1 MTDYKKITT
10 NGLEETQ
17 QFLMNFIN
25 QNSFPLSVIFELDE
39 EDALEVV
46 KLTIS
51 LDIEYKC
58 WPNGFSYTIQGDNDS
73 LRKEIELLM
82 DQYMLI
88 TKKIIPN

>member
-1 MTDYKKITT
+1 MTEYKKITT
-10 NGLEETQ
+10 NGLEETR

-25 QNSFPLSVIFELDE
+25 QNSFPLSVIFDLDE

-51 LDIEYKC
+51 LDKEYKC
-58 WPNGFSYTIQGDNDS
+58 WPTGFLYTIQGDNDS
-73 LRKEIELLM
+73 LREQIELLM
-82 DQYMLI
+82 DQYMLS